1 MTQADIEIWENAV
14 RQSITRGVLEAAM
27 IMRGFDRAYANP
39 EKAWIEYV
47 DNACALHVDAQHKQ
61 YIDMGY
67 LMNFAL
73 MPEVGL
79 KQMFPG
85 KYDD

>member
-1 MTQADIEIWENAV
+1 MTLNEIEIWEDSV
-14 RQSITRGVLEAAM
+14 RQSITRGVLENAM
-27 IMRGFDRAYANP
+27 VMRGFDRAYGNP
-39 EKAWIEYV
+39 EKAWIEYI
-47 DNACALHVDAQHKQ
+47 DNACAMVDAQYKQ
-61 YIDMGY
+61 YIDMSY

-85 KYDD
+85 KYE